1 MYWAEEGQQLVYIT
15 PILLEKRPAICHDRR
30 NPSVTALKLMRFIYL
45 SDYEAL
51 EQHLYKLHTYAT
63 MVPSVLLIDELDDYL
78 LSDEAPGDNNSC
90 IAKICALILHSMNLC
105 SRILEKNEE
114 CRKRIAECTMNGGGS
129 TPVCGSDG
137 VTYSNQC
144 QVISKQC
151 QGVSVLI
158 KHTGPC
164 PETPACFSARL
175 TARHGVRPAC
185 RDDGTY
191 APVQCHAET
200 EYCWCVTPQGRPL
213 PDTTV
218 RYKKPR
224 CLRAGSRS
232 AASTR
237 SGQRRRSP
245 TRKQRRQYVS
255 NRHRNTCDR
264 TEKSKF
270 NGNLIENFKI
280 EYRRTNISAEDD
292 KNVERVLSWKFL
304 KLDQNADGYLDK
316 TEYKELRRLAKKAVR
331 PKKCART
338 FARTCDLN
346 RDLKLSKQEWGA
358 CLANDFT
365 RENNRLGSCPLLVS
379 VFMLPHIVY
388 CHLHRFFIRNQILIR
403 SPAIGSPIQSLPFN
417 DDHSDTKEESDVIIY
432 ISSSTRNL
440 HSLSPIDNS
449 TPYIDTVQVM
459 YHNVSKQ
466 VPMYLN
472 TNDCISDRRSVL
484 EDQKRENL
492 YVPQC
497 MSDGRYHRVQCYSG
511 YCWCVYQDTGKPIP
525 GTSSKDRTPN
535 CNPVPTPS
543 RPMKGC
549 PELKKQ
555 LFLRDLM
562 TLMQEKMEASNIDSN
577 ETTVKWQASK
587 EERIATWHFVMLDKN
602 KNKVLEKKEWKN
614 FRTMVANN
622 RQLRRCGKKLPRYC
636 DINNDRRISMT
647 EWLSCLNAQRPTIGN
662 DPEKPLTIPKRIGPN
677 PLDQFLNDD
686 D

>member
-1 MYWAEEGQQLVYIT
+1 
-15 PILLEKRPAICHDRR
+15 
-30 NPSVTALKLMRFIYL
+30 
-45 SDYEAL
+45 
-51 EQHLYKLHTYAT
+51 
-63 MVPSVLLIDELDDYL
+63 
-78 LSDEAPGDNNSC
+78 
-90 IAKICALILHSMNLC
+90 
-105 SRILEKNEE
+105 
-114 CRKRIAECTMNGGGS
+114 MNGGGS

-280 EYRRTNISAEDD
+280 EYRRTNISTEDD
-292 KNVERVLSWKFL
+292 KNVERVLSWKFV

-365 RENNRLGSCPLLVS
+365 QRKDNSRYFSDEC
-379 VFMLPHIVY
+379 
-388 CHLHRFFIRNQILIR
+388 NQTEEEFLKG

-417 DDHSDTKEESDVIIY
+417 DDNSDTKEESDA
-432 ISSSTRNL
+432 
-440 HSLSPIDNS
+440 
-449 TPYIDTVQVM
+449 
-459 YHNVSKQ
+459 
-466 VPMYLN
+466 
-472 TNDCISDRRSVL
+472 NDCISDRTSVL
-484 EDQKRENL
+484 EDQKRANL

-497 MSDGRYHRVQCYSG
+497 MSDGRYNRVQCYSG

-525 GTSSKDRTPN
+525 GTSSNNGTPN

-549 PELKKQ
+549 PDLKKQ

-562 TLMQEKMEASNIDSN
+562 TLMQEKMEASNKLEADFN
-577 ETTVKWQASK
+577 ETTVKWQVSK

-602 KNKVLEKKEWKN
+602 KNKVLEKKEWKS
-614 FRTMVANN
+614 FRTMIANN
-622 RQLRRCGKKLPRYC
+622 KQLRRCGKKLPRYC

-647 EWLSCLNAQRPTIGN
+647 EWLSCLNAQRPTIAN
-662 DPEKPLTIPKRIGPN
+662 NPEKPLTTPKRIGPN

>member
-1 MYWAEEGQQLVYIT
+1 
-15 PILLEKRPAICHDRR
+15 
-30 NPSVTALKLMRFIYL
+30 
-45 SDYEAL
+45 
-51 EQHLYKLHTYAT
+51 
-63 MVPSVLLIDELDDYL
+63 
-78 LSDEAPGDNNSC
+78 
-90 IAKICALILHSMNLC
+90 
-105 SRILEKNEE
+105 
-114 CRKRIAECTMNGGGS
+114 MNGGGS

-224 CLRAGSRS
+224 CLKAGSRS

-280 EYRRTNISAEDD
+280 EYRRTNISVEDD

-346 RDLKLSKQEWGA
+346 RDLKLSKQGWGA

-365 RENNRLGSCPLLVS
+365 
-379 VFMLPHIVY
+379 HIILFTSY
-388 CHLHRFFIRNQILIR
+388 ISYHRQRDKKHDVICSNLCSDLDEFLKG

-417 DDHSDTKEESDVIIY
+417 DDHSDTKEESDEFHGEYVGNWRYASFETLCILHYIY
-432 ISSSTRNL
+432 E
-440 HSLSPIDNS
+440 S
-449 TPYIDTVQVM
+449 TPRTPTRQ
-459 YHNVSKQ
+459 S
-466 VPMYLN
+466 P
-472 TNDCISDRRSVL
+472 NDCISDRRSVL

-647 EWLSCLNAQRPTIGN
+647 EWLSCLNAQRPTIAN
-662 DPEKPLTIPKRIGPN
+662 DPEKPLTTPKRIGPN

>member
-1 MYWAEEGQQLVYIT
+1 MVFL
-15 PILLEKRPAICHDRR
+15 AIRTTVLFLFIVDLDRR
-30 NPSVTALKLMRFIYL
+30 DAAVNTVTL
-45 SDYEAL
+45 
-51 EQHLYKLHTYAT
+51 
-63 MVPSVLLIDELDDYL
+63 
-78 LSDEAPGDNNSC
+78 
-90 IAKICALILHSMNLC
+90 AK
-105 SRILEKNEE
+105 EE
-114 CRKRIAECTMNGGGS
+114 CRKKIAECTMNGGGS

-137 VTYSNQC
+137 ITYSNQC

-151 QGVSVLI
+151 QGASVLI
-158 KHTGPC
+158 KHPGPC

-175 TARHGVRPAC
+175 TARLGVRPVC
-185 RDDGTY
+185 RRDGTY

-224 CLRAGSRS
+224 CSKAGSRS

-292 KNVERVLSWKFL
+292 KNIERVLSWKFL
-304 KLDQNADGYLDK
+304 MLDQNADGYLDK
-316 TEYKELRRLAKKAVR
+316 AEYKELRRLAKKAVR

-358 CLANDFT
+358 CLVNDFT
-365 RENNRLGSCPLLVS
+365 LLKG
-379 VFMLPHIVY
+379 
-388 CHLHRFFIRNQILIR
+388 
-403 SPAIGSPIQSLPFN
+403 SPAIGNPIQSLPFN
-417 DDHSDTKEESDVIIY
+417 DDHSDTKEESDA
-432 ISSSTRNL
+432 
-440 HSLSPIDNS
+440 
-449 TPYIDTVQVM
+449 
-459 YHNVSKQ
+459 
-466 VPMYLN
+466 
-472 TNDCISDRRSVL
+472 NDCISDRKTVL
-484 EDQKRENL
+484 EDQMQHSRGGNV

-525 GTSSKDRTPN
+525 GTSSKNGTPN
-535 CNPVPTPS
+535 CNPAPTPS

-562 TLMQEKMEASNIDSN
+562 DLMQEKMEASSIDSN

-602 KNKVLEKKEWKN
+602 KNKVLEKKEWKS
-614 FRTMVANN
+614 FRTMVASN

-647 EWLSCLNAQRPTIGN
+647 EWLSCLNAQRPTTAD
-662 DPEKPLTIPKRIGPN
+662 DPEKTLTTPKRIGPN

>member
-1 MYWAEEGQQLVYIT
+1 
-15 PILLEKRPAICHDRR
+15 
-30 NPSVTALKLMRFIYL
+30 
-45 SDYEAL
+45 
-51 EQHLYKLHTYAT
+51 
-63 MVPSVLLIDELDDYL
+63 
-78 LSDEAPGDNNSC
+78 
-90 IAKICALILHSMNLC
+90 
-105 SRILEKNEE
+105 
-114 CRKRIAECTMNGGGS
+114 MNGGGS

-280 EYRRTNISAEDD
+280 EYRRTNISAE
-292 KNVERVLSWKFL
+292 VLK
-304 KLDQNADGYLDK
+304 G
-316 TEYKELRRLAKKAVR
+316 
-331 PKKCART
+331 
-338 FARTCDLN
+338 
-346 RDLKLSKQEWGA
+346 
-358 CLANDFT
+358 
-365 RENNRLGSCPLLVS
+365 
-379 VFMLPHIVY
+379 
-388 CHLHRFFIRNQILIR
+388 

-417 DDHSDTKEESDVIIY
+417 DDHSDTKEESDA
-432 ISSSTRNL
+432 
-440 HSLSPIDNS
+440 
-449 TPYIDTVQVM
+449 
-459 YHNVSKQ
+459 
-466 VPMYLN
+466 
-472 TNDCISDRRSVL
+472 NDCISDRRSVL

-647 EWLSCLNAQRPTIGN
+647 EWLSCLNAQRPTIAN
-662 DPEKPLTIPKRIGPN
+662 DPEKSLTTPKRIGPN

>member
-1 MYWAEEGQQLVYIT
+1 MVFLTIRATVFLLLVVDLDAAAANT
-15 PILLEKRPAICHDRR
+15 
-30 NPSVTALKLMRFIYL
+30 VT
-45 SDYEAL
+45 S
-51 EQHLYKLHTYAT
+51 
-63 MVPSVLLIDELDDYL
+63 
-78 LSDEAPGDNNSC
+78 
-90 IAKICALILHSMNLC
+90 AK
-105 SRILEKNEE
+105 EE
-114 CRKRIAECTMNGGGS
+114 CRRRIAECTMNGGGS

-175 TARHGVRPAC
+175 TARLGIRPIC
-185 RDDGTY
+185 QPDGTY

-218 RYKKPR
+218 RYKKPK

-280 EYRRTNISAEDD
+280 EYRRTNISADDD

-304 KLDQNADGYLDK
+304 MLDQNADGYLDK
-316 TEYKELRRLAKKAVR
+316 AEYKELRRLAKKAVR

-346 RDLKLSKQEWGA
+346 RDLKLSRQEWGA

-365 RENNRLGSCPLLVS
+365 HQRSEVPETQRTRAKDRVLKG
-379 VFMLPHIVY
+379 
-388 CHLHRFFIRNQILIR
+388 
-403 SPAIGSPIQSLPFN
+403 SPAFGSPIQSLPFN
-417 DDHSDTKEESDVIIY
+417 EDHSDTKEESDT
-432 ISSSTRNL
+432 S
-440 HSLSPIDNS
+440 
-449 TPYIDTVQVM
+449 
-459 YHNVSKQ
+459 
-466 VPMYLN
+466 
-472 TNDCISDRRSVL
+472 DCISDRKSVL
-484 EDQKRENL
+484 EDQRQRQTMH

-511 YCWCVYQDTGKPIP
+511 YCWCVYQDTGTPIP
-525 GTSSKDRTPN
+525 GTSSKEDRTPN
-535 CNPVPTPS
+535 CNPVPTPN

-549 PELKKQ
+549 PEPKKQ
-555 LFLRDLM
+555 QFLRDLM
-562 TLMQEKMEASNIDSN
+562 DLMQEKMEASNNDSN
-577 ETTVKWQASK
+577 ETTVKWPVPK
-587 EERIATWHFVMLDKN
+587 EEKIATWHFVMLDTN
-602 KNKVLEKKEWKN
+602 KNKVLEKKEWKS
-614 FRTMVANN
+614 FRIMVANN

-647 EWLSCLNAQRPTIGN
+647 EWLSCLNAQRPTAA
-662 DPEKPLTIPKRIGPN
+662 DDREKTLITPKRIGPN

>member
-1 MYWAEEGQQLVYIT
+1 
-15 PILLEKRPAICHDRR
+15 
-30 NPSVTALKLMRFIYL
+30 
-45 SDYEAL
+45 
-51 EQHLYKLHTYAT
+51 
-63 MVPSVLLIDELDDYL
+63 
-78 LSDEAPGDNNSC
+78 
-90 IAKICALILHSMNLC
+90 
-105 SRILEKNEE
+105 
-114 CRKRIAECTMNGGGS
+114 MNGGGS

-191 APVQCHAET
+191 APVQCHAEI

-270 NGNLIENFKI
+270 NGNLIANFKI

-358 CLANDFT
+358 CLVNDFT
-365 RENNRLGSCPLLVS
+365 QRIILVIFLMNVIRQRRNVISASKSRVKLTMLPPSATGCHAARSRTICMYCVVSTSLTFVNPAGSCLHKCTLLKG
-379 VFMLPHIVY
+379 
-388 CHLHRFFIRNQILIR
+388 

-417 DDHSDTKEESDVIIY
+417 DDHSDTKEESDA
-432 ISSSTRNL
+432 
-440 HSLSPIDNS
+440 
-449 TPYIDTVQVM
+449 
-459 YHNVSKQ
+459 
-466 VPMYLN
+466 
-472 TNDCISDRRSVL
+472 NDCISDRRSVL

-647 EWLSCLNAQRPTIGN
+647 EWLSCLNAQRPTIGDITLYLLLYFCFVHN
-662 DPEKPLTIPKRIGPN
+662 NCIYKVLMDISANNPEKPLTTPKRIGPN

>member
-1 MYWAEEGQQLVYIT
+1 MKIPTVL
-15 PILLEKRPAICHDRR
+15 
-30 NPSVTALKLMRFIYL
+30 TA
-45 SDYEAL
+45 
-51 EQHLYKLHTYAT
+51 
-63 MVPSVLLIDELDDYL
+63 VLLSL
-78 LSDEAPGDNNSC
+78 LFVHLRASSNNLSV
-90 IAKICALILHSMNLC
+90 AK
-105 SRILEKNEE
+105 EE
-114 CRKRIAECTMNGGGS
+114 CRKRIAECTMNGGS
-129 TPVCGSDG
+129 NTPVCGSDG
-137 VTYSNQC
+137 VTYPSQC
-144 QVISKQC
+144 QVVSKQC
-151 QGVSVLI
+151 QGVSILI

-164 PETPACFSARL
+164 PETPACLSARL
-175 TARHGVRPAC
+175 TARSGARPVC
-185 RDDGTY
+185 RPDGTY

-200 EYCWCVTPQGRPL
+200 GYCWCVTPQGRPL
-213 PDTTV
+213 PDTSV
-218 RYKKPR
+218 RHQRPR
-224 CLRAGSRS
+224 CLRPGPRS

-245 TRKQRRQYVS
+245 NWKQRRQYS

-264 TEKSKF
+264 AEKSKF

-280 EYRRTNISAEDD
+280 EYRRTNISADGD
-292 KNVERVLSWKFL
+292 KNVERVLSWKFVT
-304 KLDQNADGYLDK
+304 LDKNGDGYLDR

-346 RDLKLSKQEWGA
+346 RDLKLSRQEWGA

-365 RENNRLGSCPLLVS
+365 LLKG
-379 VFMLPHIVY
+379 
-388 CHLHRFFIRNQILIR
+388 N
-403 SPAIGSPIQSLPFN
+403 PAPVHTRPAFN
-417 DDHSDTKEESDVIIY
+417 DDPPDTKEESDV
-432 ISSSTRNL
+432 
-440 HSLSPIDNS
+440 
-449 TPYIDTVQVM
+449 
-459 YHNVSKQ
+459 
-466 VPMYLN
+466 
-472 TNDCISDRRSVL
+472 NDCITDRRSVL
-484 EDQKRENL
+484 EDQRQHSQEKF
-492 YVPQC
+492 YIPQC
-497 MSDGRYHRVQCYSG
+497 TPDGRYHRVQCYSG

-562 TLMQEKMEASNIDSN
+562 DLMQKKMKASTTESD
-577 ETTVKWQASK
+577 ETTTKWQASK

-602 KNKVLEKKEWKN
+602 KNKVLERKEWKS

-622 RQLRRCGKKLPRYC
+622 KQLRRCGKKLPRYC

-647 EWLSCLNAQRPTIGN
+647 EWLSCLNAQRPTSAES
-662 DPEKPLTIPKRIGPN
+662 PEKASTSKPKRMGLN